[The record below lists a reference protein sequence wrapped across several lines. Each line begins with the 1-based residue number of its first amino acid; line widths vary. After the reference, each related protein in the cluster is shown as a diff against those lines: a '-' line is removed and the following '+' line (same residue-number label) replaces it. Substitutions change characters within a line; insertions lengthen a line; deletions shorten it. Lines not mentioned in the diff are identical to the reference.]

1 MRRNANIKT
10 MVAVSALLLTVPALA
25 EEPVQPGAGAQ
36 PAPSATAPTTTP
48 STAPAPEAA
57 PSPTSPPVTSEP
69 MNNTTTE
76 PAMKV
81 APSATD
87 TSPGAAKPMDQMGAE
102 PNAAPPAPD
111 APKQAAIDAPAAVV
125 ITDLTVSKD
134 GKKMVAPL
142 GAPVDQIAE
151 MDVYDAKGK
160 KIGEVDSVLE
170 DKNGEAKA
178 IAVGHGGFL
187 GFGEK
192 HVVLTLDQVKLKDGT
207 LVTEISE
214 DQLAEQ
220 PAWTKK
226 K

>member
-10 MVAVSALLLTVPALA
+10 MVAVSALLLAVPALA
-25 EEPVQPGAGAQ
+25 EEPVQPGTQ
-36 PAPSATAPTTTP
+36 PGTAAAPTTPP
-48 STAPAPEAA
+48 SAAPAPEAA
-57 PSPTSPPVTSEP
+57 TPSPTSPPVTSEP

-87 TSPGAAKPMDQMGAE
+87 TSPGATKPMDQMGAE

-111 APKQAAIDAPAAVV
+111 APKQAAIDPPAAVV

-142 GAPVDQIAE
+142 GAPVEQIAE

-160 KIGEVDSVLE
+160 KIGQVDSVLE

>member
-1 MRRNANIKT
+1 MNLKANIKT
-10 MVAVSALLLTVPALA
+10 MVAVSALLLAVPALA
-25 EEPVQPGAGAQ
+25 EEPVQPGMQPGAAAA
-36 PAPSATAPTTTP
+36 PTPPPSAVPA
-48 STAPAPEAA
+48 APEVA

-76 PAMKV
+76 PAMTP

-87 TSPGAAKPMDQMGAE
+87 TSPGSAKPMDQMGAE

-111 APKQAAIDAPAAVV
+111 APKQAATDAPAAVV
-125 ITDLTVSKD
+125 ITELTETKD
-134 GKKMVAPL
+134 GKKMVTPL

-170 DKNGEAKA
+170 DKNGEARA

-192 HVVLTLDQVKLKDGT
+192 HSVLTLDQVKLKDGT

-220 PAWTKK
+220 PAWSKK